1 MLLHHTPTGRTRYRL
16 QHRHAAEA
24 DAAAAATTIIIA
36 AAAAAAG
43 LLLDPLTKSQASAK
57 KLHEFSQPKG
67 LPCALQ
73 PKRNRQLS
81 LSFYASSYLACRSM
95 EKAQA
100 TLEEIKQQ
108 VLTVPLMYYPVVD
121 LMLLPQ
127 NPAADVHPLQ
137 V

>member
-1 MLLHHTPTGRTRYRL
+1 MLLHHTPTGRSRYRL

-36 AAAAAAG
+36 DAAAAAG

-57 KLHEFSQPKG
+57 KLHEFSPPKG

-81 LSFYASSYLACRSM
+81 LSFLCEQLPGMPYDGKGAGDAGGN
-95 EKAQA
+95 QA
-100 TLEEIKQQ
+100 TSTYSTPN
-108 VLTVPLMYYPVVD
+108 VLTSG
-121 LMLLPQ
+121 
-127 NPAADVHPLQ
+127 
-137 V
+137 